1 MSDAPTPQAR
11 YRRVDELF
19 AQALDLDPE
28 QRGSFLDEACEDDLR
43 EEVERLLAAHEQAR
57 SFLEGDAGGELGKLR
72 DEEAHIGPYRLER
85 CIGRGGM
92 GVVYLARRDD
102 AEFRRKV
109 AIKVLSRSLGN
120 DEELHRRMR
129 TERQILAG
137 LDHPHIARLYDGG
150 ALDDGR
156 PYLVMEL
163 VEGLPIDRWC
173 DARRRTIRQRLELFL
188 DVCDAVEHAHKNL
201 LVHRDLKPGNVLV
214 TDDGTVKLLDFGIA
228 KLLDPPAWL
237 ATPHTTRLGWRPFT
251 PGYASPEQKSG
262 GRITTASDVYSLGVI
277 LYELLSGWTPTT
289 GTDAAGEPPRPSR
302 TTLASTDEGPT
313 PEEIAARRRL
323 SRPRDVS
330 RRLRGDL
337 DAIVLHAMRHD
348 PEDRYA
354 SVASL
359 ADDVR
364 RHLDQKAV
372 RARRGNMRYRLGKRL
387 RRHWLTAA
395 VLGLLLVALV
405 GFTTAL
411 TLQNRRIVRERNQAE
426 LARVEAEQERRTAEE
441 TARFLTDMFQAS
453 DPTVNPGG
461 PPTAL
466 EILDRGSQRALE
478 ELDDQP
484 EVRADL
490 LYTLAQVH
498 VNLSRYAQAE
508 RLLLAT
514 EREQRE
520 LHGPDSAKLVP
531 VLTLLSEVYQFQGR
545 HAQGLAISRR
555 IVDLIRRQP
564 VEPAVFARGA
574 QTHSL
579 HNIRLGRFG
588 PAEERLLRNAIDRL
602 EAHLDSE
609 SHPEVD
615 DGDLQQLATTWRLL
629 AEARLVAGQFED
641 ARDILLRCLDL
652 RRQILPSLHPLIGY
666 THAALALTE
675 VELGML
681 DSAERRLE
689 TAWSTYRDSLPPVHF
704 VRAHGHHVQGRL
716 EEARGRIETARKEY
730 EKALEMRIQLLGEDH
745 RDTRASREALA
756 RVGDLP

>member
-1 MSDAPTPQAR
+1 MSHTPTPQAR

-28 QRGSFLDEACEDDLR
+28 RRGPFLDEACEGDLR
-43 EEVERLLAAHEQAR
+43 EEVERLLAAHEEAR
-57 SFLEGDAGGELGKLR
+57 SFLEGDAAGDFGKLR

-102 AEFRRKV
+102 EEFRRKV

-120 DEELHRRMR
+120 DVELHRRMR

-237 ATPHTTRLGWRPFT
+237 AKPHTTRLGWRPFT

-277 LYELLSGWTPTT
+277 LYELLSGRTPGA
-289 GTDAAGEPPRPSR
+289 GTEPAVEPPRPSR

-313 PEEIAARRRL
+313 PEEIAAHRRL

-337 DAIVLHAMRHD
+337 DAIVLQALRPE

-354 SVASL
+354 SVAGL
-359 ADDVR
+359 AEDVR
-364 RHLDQKAV
+364 RHLGQKPV
-372 RARRGNMRYRLGKRL
+372 RARRGSLRYRLGKRL

-508 RLLLAT
+508 RLLLAA
-514 EREQRE
+514 EREHRE
-520 LHGPDSAKLVP
+520 LHGPDSADLVP
-531 VLTLLSEVYQFQGR
+531 VLTLLSEVYQFQGEHDR
-545 HAQGLAISRR
+545 GLTISRR
-555 IVDLIRRQP
+555 IVDLLRGQP
-564 VEPAVFARGA
+564 IAPAVFARGVHTHA
-574 QTHSL
+574 VQTV
-579 HNIRLGRFG
+579 RLERFG
-588 PAEERLLRNAIDRL
+588 PTEEQLLREAAKRL
-602 EAHLDSE
+602 QAHLETVPPGEID
-609 SHPEVD
+609 H
-615 DGDLQQLATTWRLL
+615 GDLHQLATTWRIL
-629 AEARLVAGQFED
+629 AEARLVSGRWEE
-641 ARDILLRCLDL
+641 ARSLLLKCLEI
-652 RRQILPSLHPLIGY
+652 RRRILPSLHPLIGY

-681 DSAERRLE
+681 DSAEQRLE

-716 EEARGRIETARKEY
+716 EETRGRIEAAREEY

-756 RVGDLP
+756 RVAG